1 MTRFVC
7 EKGHPVRRF
16 AAPGAAVHR
25 LLCPECDAEEV
36 ARVLAEVVPQ
46 PIEIDGRPGTIVYL
60 AADGRVVVDP
70 EQAVRARVV
79 FEDGGSAFFYVNEG
93 EGAEP

>member
-1 MTRFVC
+1 MTRFIC

-25 LLCPECDAEEV
+25 LLCPECDADEV
-36 ARVLAEVVPQ
+36 ARVLAELVPQ
-46 PIEIDGRPGTIVYL
+46 PVVIDGRPGTIVYL
-60 AADGRVVVDP
+60 AADGRVVADP

-79 FEDGGSAFFYVNEG
+79 FEDGGSMLLVVN